1 MRYITTV
8 LMLPWYQVLAGVS
21 QCAVRYTTAQT
32 CQGGDGRKLLNI
44 LENTHI
50 NFLSVLLVDC
60 SVLQAS
66 FILYKYGKRTVF
78 SSSWGQDWPGLFFY
92 CPRPPEKRSY
102 ADANVIMHVNICKAH
117 ALCSRQCVCVCVCV
131 CVWMCVHA
139 RVCVRERQTD
149 RETHRNNVCFVLT
162 YWFQLV
168 WHQCL
173 NNITM

>member
-1 MRYITTV
+1 MHDKFTLLLFKELIKAEASPHITMRYITTV

-78 SSSWGQDWPGLFFY
+78 FLLEVKIDQ
-92 CPRPPEKRSY
+92 
-102 ADANVIMHVNICKAH
+102 
-117 ALCSRQCVCVCVCV
+117 
-131 CVWMCVHA
+131 
-139 RVCVRERQTD
+139 
-149 RETHRNNVCFVLT
+149 VCFSIVLNHLRKEVT
-162 YWFQLV
+162 Q
-168 WHQCL
+168 
-173 NNITM
+173 TPT

>member
-78 SSSWGQDWPGLFFY
+78 FLLEVKIDQ
-92 CPRPPEKRSY
+92 
-102 ADANVIMHVNICKAH
+102 
-117 ALCSRQCVCVCVCV
+117 
-131 CVWMCVHA
+131 
-139 RVCVRERQTD
+139 
-149 RETHRNNVCFVLT
+149 VCFSIVLNHLRKEVT
-162 YWFQLV
+162 Q
-168 WHQCL
+168 
-173 NNITM
+173 TPT